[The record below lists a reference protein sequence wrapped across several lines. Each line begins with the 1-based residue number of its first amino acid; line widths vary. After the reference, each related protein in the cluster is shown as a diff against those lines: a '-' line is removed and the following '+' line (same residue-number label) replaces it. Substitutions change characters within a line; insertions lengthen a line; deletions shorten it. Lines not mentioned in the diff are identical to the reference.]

1 MSCRDSLGAT
11 ALTFVGPCLCLHTA
25 CAKQPP
31 SAPPPAPELHR
42 LQGYWEHDGDSG
54 TVSMTIA
61 GDSLY
66 FYERPD
72 FQFDTTFTLVPGT
85 DPPELHA
92 TILDSP
98 RTSGSVGE
106 LVIAIYE
113 FEDGT
118 LNIAVVDK
126 SDGEPASFDNV
137 ISQYRLERVERRQ

>member
-1 MSCRDSLGAT
+1 
-11 ALTFVGPCLCLHTA
+11 
-25 CAKQPP
+25 
-31 SAPPPAPELHR
+31 
-42 LQGYWEHDGDSG
+42 
-54 TVSMTIA
+54 MTIA

-66 FYERPD
+66 FYQRPD
-72 FQFDTTFTLVPGT
+72 HQYDTTFTLVPGT

-126 SDGEPASFDNV
+126 SDGEPASFDHAT
-137 ISQYRLERVERRQ
+137 SRYRFERAQARE